1 MNKITKIVLLIFIIF
16 VTGIIIYSITNAES
30 FGDIYIE
37 QLRIADADKTLGD
50 LSNKIAIEIAKSVC
64 IEANN
69 WVDEEGSLLSIQNIL
84 LQNGI
89 DVKKENRIIPI
100 LRFHSIYE
108 LCPEKINVLEEIFGN
123 NE

>member
-1 MNKITKIVLLIFIIF
+1 MNKITRIVFLIFIIF
-16 VTGIIIYSITNAES
+16 VTGIIIYSIINTES

-37 QLRIADADKTLGD
+37 QLRIADADKTLSD
-50 LSNKIAIEIAKSVC
+50 FSDEIAIEIGKSTC

-69 WVDEEGSLLSIQNIL
+69 WIDEEVSLLSIQNIL

-100 LRFHSIYE
+100 IRFQSIYE
-108 LCPEKINVLEEIFGN
+108 LCPENINVLEEIFGN

>member
-1 MNKITKIVLLIFIIF
+1 VNKITKIVFLIFIIL

-30 FGDIYIE
+30 FGDIYID

-69 WVDEEGSLLSIQNIL
+69 WADEEGSLLSIQNIL

-108 LCPEKINVLEEIFGN
+108 LCPENINVLQEIFGN

>member
-1 MNKITKIVLLIFIIF
+1 MNKITRIVFLIFIIF
-16 VTGIIIYSITNAES
+16 VTGIIIYSIINAES

-37 QLRIADADKTLGD
+37 QLRIADADKTLND
-50 LSNKIAIEIAKSVC
+50 FSNEISIEIGKSVC

-69 WVDEEGSLLSIQNIL
+69 WTDEETSLLSIQNIL

-100 LRFHSIYE
+100 IRFQSIYE
-108 LCPEKINVLEEIFGN
+108 LCPENINVLEEIFGN

>member
-1 MNKITKIVLLIFIIF
+1 MNKITRIVFLIFIIF
-16 VTGIIIYSITNAES
+16 VTGIIIYSIINAES

-37 QLRIADADKTLGD
+37 QLRIADADKTLSD
-50 LSNKIAIEIAKSVC
+50 FSDEMAIEIGKLAC

-69 WVDEEGSLLSIQNIL
+69 WTDEETSLLSIQNIL

-89 DVKKENRIIPI
+89 DVKKENRIITI
-100 LRFHSIYE
+100 IRFQSIYE
-108 LCPEKINVLEEIFGN
+108 LCPENINVLEEIFGN

>member
-1 MNKITKIVLLIFIIF
+1 MNNITRIVLLIFIIF
-16 VTGIIIYSITNAES
+16 VTGIIIYSIINAET

-37 QLRIADADKTLGD
+37 QLRIADADKTLND
-50 LSNKIAIEIAKSVC
+50 FSNELAIEIGKLVC

-69 WVDEEGSLLSIQNIL
+69 WTDEETSLISIQNIL

-100 LRFHSIYE
+100 IRFQSIYE
-108 LCPEKINVLEEIFGN
+108 LCPENINVLEEIFGN

>member
-1 MNKITKIVLLIFIIF
+1 VNNITKIVFLIFIIL

-30 FGDIYIE
+30 YGDIYID
-37 QLRIADADKTLGD
+37 QLRISDADKTLGD

-64 IEANN
+64 IEASN
-69 WVDEEGSLLSIQNIL
+69 WADEEGSLLSIQNIL

-108 LCPEKINVLEEIFGN
+108 LCPENINVLQEIFGN

>member
-1 MNKITKIVLLIFIIF
+1 MNKITKIVFLIFIIF

-37 QLRIADADKTLGD
+37 QLRIADANKTLGD

-108 LCPEKINVLEEIFGN
+108 LCPENINVLEEIFGN

>member
-1 MNKITKIVLLIFIIF
+1 VNKITKIVFLIFIIF

-37 QLRIADADKTLGD
+37 QLRIADANKTLGD

-108 LCPEKINVLEEIFGN
+108 LCPENINVLEEIFGN

>member
-1 MNKITKIVLLIFIIF
+1 MNKITKIVFLIFIIL

-37 QLRIADADKTLGD
+37 QLRIADANKTLGD

-108 LCPEKINVLEEIFGN
+108 LCPENINVLEEIFGN

>member
-1 MNKITKIVLLIFIIF
+1 MNKITRIVFLIFIIF
-16 VTGIIIYSITNAES
+16 VTGIIIYSIINTEN

-37 QLRIADADKTLGD
+37 QLRIADADKTLSD
-50 LSNKIAIEIAKSVC
+50 SNDEIAIEIGKSAC

-69 WVDEEGSLLSIQNIL
+69 WIDEETSLLSIQNIL

-100 LRFHSIYE
+100 IRFQSIYE
-108 LCPEKINVLEEIFGN
+108 LCPENINVLEEIFGN